1 MTDRGGKNCFLI
13 FKKVF
18 ALTKKTYKKTPFETE
33 FFLLSVVHLSFICG
47 FCGKHKDREQ

>member
-1 MTDRGGKNCFLI
+1 MTDRGGKNCFFI

-18 ALTKKTYKKTPFETE
+18 ALTKEKHIKKLRFKRS
-33 FFLLSVVHLSFICG
+33 FLLSVVHLSFICG